1 MSRGEK
7 NTKERRRYP
16 RLQALYLLS
25 YVNKESGVQ
34 KAGISMA
41 RTINISP
48 AGVAVEVY
56 EAINRDST
64 MEMEI
69 AIKEL
74 VYVVQGIVIHSHK
87 KSSGNYIIGI
97 QFDKVQKD
105 LAKGL

>member
-1 MSRGEK
+1 MSKGEK
-7 NTKERRRYP
+7 STKERRRYP

-25 YVNKESGVQ
+25 YVNKEGGAQKTGV
-34 KAGISMA
+34 SMA

-56 EAINRDST
+56 EGINRDST

-69 AIKEL
+69 AIKDL
-74 VYVVQGIVIHSHK
+74 VYVVHGKVIHSQE

-97 QFDKVQKD
+97 QFDEVQKD
-105 LAKGL
+105 LSKEL